1 MNILNSDYLKNQID
15 TKRVGRLSKMNDHEY
30 ALNQELL
37 LKIKSSPRNN
47 DENNFNNQS
56 GKYLKGILKLKL
68 KISLT

>member
-47 DENNFNNQS
+47 DENNFNN
-56 GKYLKGILKLKL
+56 
-68 KISLT
+68 